1 MNGSVARWR
10 TIRPWD
16 PKPTYDA
23 QSTSSKMFP
32 DDLSAAQLERPYLA
46 VGGKSAFR
54 EGSSES
60 GHPRRYPYHREKRHE
75 LVDPSLPAWII
86 AGTDLRLRNFR
97 RLPFLKCFHQ

>member
-10 TIRPWD
+10 TIWPWD

-46 VGGKSAFR
+46 DCGMAAF
-54 EGSSES
+54 EAE
-60 GHPRRYPYHREKRHE
+60 
-75 LVDPSLPAWII
+75 I
-86 AGTDLRLRNFR
+86 AETCRS
-97 RLPFLKCFHQ
+97 